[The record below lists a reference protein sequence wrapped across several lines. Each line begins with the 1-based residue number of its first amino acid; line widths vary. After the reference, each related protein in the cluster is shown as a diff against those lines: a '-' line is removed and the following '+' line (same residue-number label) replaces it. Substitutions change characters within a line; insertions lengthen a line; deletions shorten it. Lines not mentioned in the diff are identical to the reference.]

1 MNYANKL
8 VLGTVQFGLD
18 YVVNNQSGQVQQ
30 SEVNKILQL
39 AKESGI
45 KKIDTSS
52 AYGTSESVL
61 GKSLSENN
69 LQFHI
74 ISKYPQS
81 ENSVAAIFASSLE
94 KLQQKKLYGYLV
106 HHFEFYQSH
115 PQLWE
120 KMKDLKAEGKIDK
133 IGFSLYNTDQLQY
146 LLDNEVVFDVLQF
159 PYNLFDRQFDTYLLY
174 LKQCGVEIHTR
185 SVFLQGL
192 FFKNVRKLTDK
203 LLPMK
208 KYLEKLHEYCGIS
221 GISME
226 QLALN
231 YVVSHPNIDGVLIG
245 VDNCQQLQANVDA
258 LQNGLRQE
266 DIDFISSIN
275 VSEKELLNPVN
286 WK

>member
-1 MNYANKL
+1 
-8 VLGTVQFGLD
+8 
-18 YVVNNQSGQVQQ
+18 
-30 SEVNKILQL
+30 
-39 AKESGI
+39 
-45 KKIDTSS
+45 
-52 AYGTSESVL
+52 
-61 GKSLSENN
+61 
-69 LQFHI
+69 
-74 ISKYPQS
+74 
-81 ENSVAAIFASSLE
+81 
-94 KLQQKKLYGYLV
+94 
-106 HHFEFYQSH
+106 
-115 PQLWE
+115 
-120 KMKDLKAEGKIDK
+120 MKR
-133 IGFSLYNTDQLQY
+133 F
-146 LLDNEVVFDVLQF
+146 F
-159 PYNLFDRQFDTYLLY
+159 
-174 LKQCGVEIHTR
+174 
-185 SVFLQGL
+185 VFLQGL

>member
-1 MNYANKL
+1 
-8 VLGTVQFGLD
+8 
-18 YVVNNQSGQVQQ
+18 
-30 SEVNKILQL
+30 
-39 AKESGI
+39 
-45 KKIDTSS
+45 
-52 AYGTSESVL
+52 
-61 GKSLSENN
+61 
-69 LQFHI
+69 
-74 ISKYPQS
+74 
-81 ENSVAAIFASSLE
+81 
-94 KLQQKKLYGYLV
+94 
-106 HHFEFYQSH
+106 
-115 PQLWE
+115 
-120 KMKDLKAEGKIDK
+120 MKDLKAEGKIVK

>member
-1 MNYANKL
+1 MKAFLYCACAINFSHF
-8 VLGTVQFGLD
+8 VLYPD
-18 YVVNNQSGQVQQ
+18 YRISFFMP
-30 SEVNKILQL
+30 L
-39 AKESGI
+39 A
-45 KKIDTSS
+45 
-52 AYGTSESVL
+52 
-61 GKSLSENN
+61 
-69 LQFHI
+69 FR
-74 ISKYPQS
+74 
-81 ENSVAAIFASSLE
+81 FAD
-94 KLQQKKLYGYLV
+94 Y
-106 HHFEFYQSH
+106 
-115 PQLWE
+115 
-120 KMKDLKAEGKIDK
+120 
-133 IGFSLYNTDQLQY
+133 
-146 LLDNEVVFDVLQF
+146 
-159 PYNLFDRQFDTYLLY
+159 
-174 LKQCGVEIHTR
+174 
-185 SVFLQGL
+185 
-192 FFKNVRKLTDK
+192 KLTDK